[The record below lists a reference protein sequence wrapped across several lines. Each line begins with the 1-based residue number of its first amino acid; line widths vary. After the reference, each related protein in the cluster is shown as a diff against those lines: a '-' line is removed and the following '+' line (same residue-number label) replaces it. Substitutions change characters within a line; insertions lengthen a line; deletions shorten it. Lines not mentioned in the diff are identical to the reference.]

1 MIGHAVTGVGTEG
14 LVVVGQGFSVNAATL
29 RSGSQQVT
37 DLQNRCVLIAQDA
50 VDTIA
55 SLAGS
60 AGSADLASALA
71 GAAEQGT
78 RTFSA
83 IAAVYGHVSSS
94 LSSSAA
100 NYGDTERAIATKAGS
115 IFEGLR

>member
-1 MIGHAVTGVGTEG
+1 M
-14 LVVVGQGFSVNAATL
+14 GQGFSVNAAKL

-50 VDTIA
+50 ADTLA

-60 AGSADLASALA
+60 AGNADLASALNA
-71 GAAEQGT
+71 SAWQGT

-83 IAAVYGHVSSS
+83 MAAGYGHVTSS
-94 LSSSAA
+94 LDASAA
-100 NYGDTERAIATKAGS
+100 NYSNTEHAIATKAGS